1 MSNKHGPS
9 IIQDPENNN
18 DSGSYELAQTN
29 KSTYEVS
36 LSWKDVKFSFKNTQ
50 ILKGVSGQAN
60 PKELLA
66 IMGSSGCGK
75 TSLLSILSD
84 QLFPNNEIQISGTV
98 QINTQSIKTL
108 KYQSYCR
115 YVNQQDI
122 LLSTLTPRESL
133 YFAAKFKVEGTPFQ
147 INERVR
153 KFLEKLNLVKA
164 ADNLVG
170 SEMRKGLSGGE
181 KKRLCIGMEMISD
194 PVILILDEPTSG
206 LDSHMAKMVIAL
218 LKEEAMNGKTVIMTI
233 HQPGQDIFEM
243 IDKLILMIAGHFI
256 YQGPRSSALDYI
268 QKLGFTCPPK
278 TQAPDF
284 FMRIL
289 HLKNRNSLTPEES
302 ETIEKLVSN
311 YNSNEKT
318 QDPLSPMLPYSLNEF
333 EPGLLYSISL
343 LVRRSF
349 LNAKRN
355 PLLFRVKIGQAL
367 VMGTILSLLF
377 RDLGY
382 GWRQVN
388 NRVSLLFFLTVNTI
402 MFGVLA
408 NCGSFTLERPMFL
421 KDYKEG
427 LYGVIAYYYSKFIAE
442 LPTVILFT
450 LIYSLIVYFSCDLN
464 RESAKHYFIFLGI
477 QMLAHICGMTIG
489 NFAGSIAPSF
499 GIASFIGTSSSVPL
513 LLFAGY
519 LSNTNSLT
527 VAFEWVKY
535 ISPFSRVFE
544 GFVLNEFDGLDTD
557 FSPVD
562 RLDFT
567 GEVWHKVGNLI
578 LIILGSMIMA
588 LSALKIKAERSKL
601 R

>member
-1 MSNKHGPS
+1 
-9 IIQDPENNN
+9 
-18 DSGSYELAQTN
+18 
-29 KSTYEVS
+29 
-36 LSWKDVKFSFKNTQ
+36 
-50 ILKGVSGQAN
+50 
-60 PKELLA
+60 
-66 IMGSSGCGK
+66 
-75 TSLLSILSD
+75 
-84 QLFPNNEIQISGTV
+84 
-98 QINTQSIKTL
+98 
-108 KYQSYCR
+108 
-115 YVNQQDI
+115 
-122 LLSTLTPRESL
+122 
-133 YFAAKFKVEGTPFQ
+133 
-147 INERVR
+147 
-153 KFLEKLNLVKA
+153 
-164 ADNLVG
+164 
-170 SEMRKGLSGGE
+170 
-181 KKRLCIGMEMISD
+181 
-194 PVILILDEPTSG
+194 
-206 LDSHMAKMVIAL
+206 
-218 LKEEAMNGKTVIMTI
+218 
-233 HQPGQDIFEM
+233 
-243 IDKLILMIAGHFI
+243 
-256 YQGPRSSALDYI
+256 
-268 QKLGFTCPPK
+268 
-278 TQAPDF
+278 
-284 FMRIL
+284 MRIL